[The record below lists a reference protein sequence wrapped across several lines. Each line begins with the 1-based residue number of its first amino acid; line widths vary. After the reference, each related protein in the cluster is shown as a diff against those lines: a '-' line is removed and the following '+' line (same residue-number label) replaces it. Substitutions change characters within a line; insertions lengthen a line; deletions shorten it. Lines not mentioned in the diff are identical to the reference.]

1 MADITLDYVNSYR
14 DPRNGKMRHQ
24 FRRKGCRKI
33 MLKGRPGSAEFMDH
47 YAELLAQS
55 ENAAA
60 HIGASKIKPGSIDA
74 LIVKYLQA
82 RHLHQGTGQ
91 GDTGSAASDPRQL
104 PPVHDAERSPL
115 WREPP
120 ATMHRKNITD
130 ALAGKTP
137 IMQKVWMKALRHLIA
152 FAIEQGECK
161 TDPTIGIKTTR
172 PPKTSGHLTWGDV
185 QIEQYRERHANGTM
199 ARLALE
205 LMLNI
210 AARRHDAHLIGRQ
223 HLRNGCLSW
232 RPSKTSQTTGKVLT
246 IRVLPELQA
255 ALDAMPHSDALTFLL
270 TEYGRPFTS
279 AAAFG
284 NKFADW
290 CNAAGLEPV
299 VCDDGKTRNY
309 RAHGLRK
316 AACKQLAHAGCTAP
330 EIMAVSGHATLSEV
344 QKYINAVEQER
355 LAEAAMVKRAAGS
368 NRAQAVTNV
377 YGKGD

>member
-1 MADITLDYVNSYR
+1 MADFTLAFVNSYR

-33 MLKGRPGSAEFMDH
+33 TLKGRVGSAEFMAH

-55 ENAAA
+55 DDAAA
-60 HIGASKIKPGSIDA
+60 HAGASKIKPGSIDA
-74 LIVKYLQA
+74 LIVRYLKNDIFTKELAKATQTA
-82 RHLHQGTGQ
+82 RRPIL
-91 GDTGSAASDPRQL
+91 DNFRQCMTPGGRRYGENRL
-104 PPVHDAERSPL
+104 
-115 WREPP
+115 
-120 ATMHRKNITD
+120 ATMQRKNITD

-137 IMQKVWMKALRHLIA
+137 IMQKVWLKAIRHLIA
-152 FAIEQGECK
+152 FAIAEGEC
-161 TDPTIGIKTTR
+161 TSDPTIGIKTTR
-172 PPKTSGHLTWGDV
+172 PPKTSGHVTWGDM
-185 QIEQYRERHANGTM
+185 QIAQFRARHPLGTM
-199 ARLALE
+199 ARLAME

-223 HLRNGCLSW
+223 HLKNGCLSW

-255 ALDAMPHSDALTFLL
+255 AIDAMPWCDATFLL
-270 TEYGRPFTS
+270 TEYGRPFAS

-290 CNAAGLEPV
+290 CDAAALTPV
-299 VCDDGKTRNY
+299 KCADGKTRNY

-316 AACKQLAHAGCTAP
+316 AACKQLAHAGCTGP
-330 EIMAVSGHATLSEV
+330 EIMAVSGHSSLSQV
-344 QKYINAVEQER
+344 QVYIAEVEQER
-355 LAEAAMVKRAAGS
+355 LAEAAMVKRASDQTGYG
-368 NRAQAVTNV
+368 AVTDV